1 MLKVVIVE
9 STWDANMLKCQVSL
23 STIADPELSN
33 FGKLQVGVDGGW
45 LKDDTG
51 WDPASGHHCVY

>member
-33 FGKLQVGVDGGW
+33 FGKLQGVDGG
-45 LKDDTG
+45 G
-51 WDPASGHHCVY
+51 EVEG

>member
-23 STIADPELSN
+23 STIAELSN

-45 LKDDTG
+45 LKDG
-51 WDPASGHHCVY
+51 

>member
-33 FGKLQVGVDGGW
+33 FSKLQVGVDGGW
-45 LKDDTG
+45 LRDG
-51 WDPASGHHCVY
+51 